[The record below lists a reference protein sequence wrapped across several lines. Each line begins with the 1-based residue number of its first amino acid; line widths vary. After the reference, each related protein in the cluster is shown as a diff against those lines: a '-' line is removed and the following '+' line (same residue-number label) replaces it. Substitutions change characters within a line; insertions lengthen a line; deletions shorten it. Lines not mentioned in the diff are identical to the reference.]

1 MSTSFLVAAGLGLLG
16 FIEPC
21 TVGSHL
27 LFLGRIQ
34 GEPIRRKIAITFAF
48 ITARVLTTGAIGALA
63 AVLGQ
68 LLIGFQTTVWL
79 LFGILYLVLGLI
91 FISGKSSRI
100 KTRFEIA
107 PASWQLASNPIA
119 LGIAFGLNIP
129 ACAAPIIFGLLSLA
143 ASSDTIIVG
152 FALMAVF
159 GFALSA
165 PLIVM
170 ALLPGLSNWLETF
183 GKKLVRRNRLLGLIF
198 VGLGIWSIW
207 FGLFVDPQ
215 NWKGQ

>member
-1 MSTSFLVAAGLGLLG
+1 MSTSFLVATGLGLLG

-21 TVGSHL
+21 TVGGHL

-34 GEPIRRKIAITFAF
+34 GEPIRRKFVITSAF
-48 ITARVLTTGAIGALA
+48 ITARVLTTGVIGALA

-68 LLIGFQTTVWL
+68 VLIGFQTTVWL

-91 FISGKSSRI
+91 FLSGQSSRI
-100 KTRFEIA
+100 ATRLQVA
-107 PASWQLASNPIA
+107 PTSWQLASNPIV

-143 ASSDTIIVG
+143 ASSDTIVTG
-152 FALMAVF
+152 FALMATF

-165 PLIVM
+165 P
-170 ALLPGLSNWLETF
+170 T
-183 GKKLVRRNRLLGLIF
+183 
-198 VGLGIWSIW
+198 
-207 FGLFVDPQ
+207 D
-215 NWKGQ
+215 